1 MSIEIIILT
10 ILVIII
16 CIVLIATIIYFQR
29 DRNNFLRIIKNIQ
42 LENDRNQIK
51 LEKKIYN
58 INEVLS
64 FQQSF
69 NNQLQKSNN
78 NKLKLK
84 GEELNLRSD
93 YLLLL
98 FSKNVKINLLLL
110 RINLFRKIINT
121 LLSELIDNNSD
132 SLRKTANKF
141 SDILKPNA
149 NNNKFFIIYLLYIAK
164 NII

>member
-16 CIVLIATIIYFQR
+16 CIVLIS
-29 DRNNFLRIIKNIQ
+29 
-42 LENDRNQIK
+42 NQIK
-51 LEKKIYN
+51 LEKKMN
-58 INEVLS
+58 KINEVLA

-69 NNQLQKSNN
+69 NIQLQKSNN

-84 GEELNLRSD
+84 GEELYLRSD

-110 RINLFRKIINT
+110 RINLF
-121 LLSELIDNNSD
+121 
-132 SLRKTANKF
+132 
-141 SDILKPNA
+141 
-149 NNNKFFIIYLLYIAK
+149 
-164 NII
+164 

>member
-1 MSIEIIILT
+1 MSIEI
-10 ILVIII
+10 III

-51 LEKKIYN
+51 LEKKINN

-64 FQQSF
+64 FQHSF
-69 NNQLQKSNN
+69 NIQLQKSNN
-78 NKLKLK
+78 NILKLK

-110 RINLFRKIINT
+110 K
-121 LLSELIDNNSD
+121 
-132 SLRKTANKF
+132 
-141 SDILKPNA
+141 
-149 NNNKFFIIYLLYIAK
+149 
-164 NII
+164 